1 MFICRNA
8 KGVHAYLLKCCR
20 GTFSSFGMR
29 KGYMVRERLGTPDL
43 GIDGTVSASEEFC
56 DQNENVDTRGQ
67 AHDVLGTI
75 QRVSMLS
82 FIHFWKEVLKVS

>member
-1 MFICRNA
+1 
-8 KGVHAYLLKCCR
+8 
-20 GTFSSFGMR
+20 
-29 KGYMVRERLGTPDL
+29 MVRESLGTPDL
-43 GIDGTVSASEEFC
+43 GIDGTMSASEEFC

-82 FIHFWKEVLKVS
+82 FIHFWKEV